1 MTRHSWQE
9 WDREPNRGEIVYRV
23 IAWALVILSVGIS
36 VTIGTIIVGFLIA
49 VLEQAPS

>member
-1 MTRHSWQE
+1 MTRRSWQE

-36 VTIGTIIVGFLIA
+36 VTIGTIVVGFLMA
-49 VLEQAPS
+49 VLG